1 MSFVAVGAAVG
12 GGVAAGVAVTASTA
26 AALAGIG
33 MSAAGA
39 AGAFGQSPEKWRPTQ
54 QEQEATAWANKVR
67 NLGNKLQQPIDAGAR
82 RDLAYLRSPTAFNT
96 AAADSTN
103 QSAKTFYPGMNQALA
118 QSLVAGGPSSGQF
131 WNTLG
136 RAGSGMRTGAMA
148 SGVAGRSGALNDYLT
163 AGSQFLGR
171 RTGDLQSGMESM
183 ASGGLQAAQAQ
194 SNRIQA
200 QTQNK
205 IAMNQAMGQLGGSM
219 IGAGMSGLSAA
230 GGLGGLT
237 GVASSPSAA
246 PGYISPGRYGAI
258 Y

>member
-1 MSFVAVGAAVG
+1 MAFFSVAALTIGAVGVG
-12 GGVAAGVAVTASTA
+12 
-26 AALAGIG
+26 L
-33 MSAAGA
+33 SAASA
-39 AGAFGQSPEKWRPTQ
+39 AGAFGKSPEKWQATP
-54 QEQEATAWANKVR
+54 QELEATAWANKVR

-103 QSAKTFYPGMNQALA
+103 QFVKTFYPGMNQALA

-136 RAGSGMRTGAMA
+136 RAGSGMRTGTMA
-148 SGVAGRSGALNDYLT
+148 AGVAGRSGALNDYLT

-171 RTGDLQSGMESM
+171 RTGDLQSGMDSM

-200 QTQNK
+200 QVQNK
-205 IAMNQAMGQLGGSM
+205 LAMNQAMGQLGGTM
-219 IGAGMSGLSAA
+219 VAAA
-230 GGLGGLT
+230 GGL
-237 GVASSPSAA
+237 
-246 PGYISPGRYGAI
+246 YGAGKK
-258 Y
+258 